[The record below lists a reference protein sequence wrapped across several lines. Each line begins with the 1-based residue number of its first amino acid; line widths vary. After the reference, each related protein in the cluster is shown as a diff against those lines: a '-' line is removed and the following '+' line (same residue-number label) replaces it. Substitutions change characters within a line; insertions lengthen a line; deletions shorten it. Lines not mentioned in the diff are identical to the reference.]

1 MIKLL
6 LTLLILLL
14 ITLTITSNSINNIN
28 NNKVF
33 INNKD
38 NKNNINIK
46 HNDINDKDKD
56 DDNNDDKIY
65 SFDSNLD
72 KYNRYKKLIESLNNN
87 SNIKKTLVSLEER
100 IAILI
105 KEDIFLMLQSFLSI
119 WTMSNVIIENLLTDN
134 YKQSIR
140 IQSLIVI
147 IICKIIDIMIRMKT
161 IQVWEEETDD
171 KIKIKKGYNNEKSN
185 NSTIM
190 IDIANNDLNKIVSSK
205 ESQQIAYA
213 IIMLI
218 CFSPKG
224 SFYPLILA
232 EIPNII
238 RYIVIITFVIAPTE
252 MKSIMSNQLLFHNNN
267 NNNNNNSN
275 SSISILDTSCESLA
289 FIFEFGL
296 LFSTLLKSQMSWSRI
311 LQILMIIQYSIA
323 RVSLFS
329 SSGNI
334 NINEILTKGI
344 NINLKGKE
352 LKKKGKKGKK
362 NNRT

>member
-1 MIKLL
+1 
-6 LTLLILLL
+6 
-14 ITLTITSNSINNIN
+14 
-28 NNKVF
+28 
-33 INNKD
+33 
-38 NKNNINIK
+38 
-46 HNDINDKDKD
+46 
-56 DDNNDDKIY
+56 
-65 SFDSNLD
+65 
-72 KYNRYKKLIESLNNN
+72 
-87 SNIKKTLVSLEER
+87 
-100 IAILI
+100 
-105 KEDIFLMLQSFLSI
+105 
-119 WTMSNVIIENLLTDN
+119 
-134 YKQSIR
+134 
-140 IQSLIVI
+140 
-147 IICKIIDIMIRMKT
+147 MKT

-190 IDIANNDLNKIVSSK
+190 IDIANNDINKIVSSK

-218 CFSPKG
+218 FFSPKG

-267 NNNNNNSN
+267 NNNNN

-296 LFSTLLKSQMSWSRI
+296 LFSTLLKTQMSWSRI

-329 SSGNI
+329 SGNI
-334 NINEILTKGI
+334 NINEILIKGI
-344 NINLKGKE
+344 NINLKRKE

>member
-1 MIKLL
+1 MIKLFL
-6 LTLLILLL
+6 ILLILLL
-14 ITLTITSNSINNIN
+14 ITITITSNSINNIN

-46 HNDINDKDKD
+46 HNDKDKD

-87 SNIKKTLVSLEER
+87 NNIKKTLVSLEER

-119 WTMSNVIIENLLTDN
+119 WTMLNVIIENLLTDN

-190 IDIANNDLNKIVSSK
+190 IDIANNDINKIVSSK
-205 ESQQIAYA
+205 ESQQIAYS

-252 MKSIMSNQLLFHNNN
+252 MKSIMSNQLLFQNNN
-267 NNNNNNSN
+267 NNNN
-275 SSISILDTSCESLA
+275 SSISILDTSCELLA

-296 LFSTLLKSQMSWSRI
+296 LFSTLLKSQMSWSHM

-329 SSGNI
+329 SGNI
-334 NINEILTKGI
+334 NINEILTKSI

>member
-56 DDNNDDKIY
+56 DDNNDDKMY

-87 SNIKKTLVSLEER
+87 NNIKKTLVSLEER

-119 WTMSNVIIENLLTDN
+119 WTMLNVIIENLLTYN

-190 IDIANNDLNKIVSSK
+190 IDIANNDINKIVSSK

-252 MKSIMSNQLLFHNNN
+252 MKSIMSNQLLFNN
-267 NNNNNNSN
+267 N

-296 LFSTLLKSQMSWSRI
+296 LFSTLLKTQMSWSHI
-311 LQILMIIQYSIA
+311 LQILMIIQYSVA
-323 RVSLFS
+323 RVSLF

-334 NINEILTKGI
+334 NINEILIKGI
-344 NINLKGKE
+344 NINLKRKE